1 MAICKNKFFYFLQIE
16 NFNSQEE
23 ISMRN
28 YYADPTGN
36 AAISAVDKELRRM
49 SDEAKMASK
58 VKKQRDRR
66 LKRYEENRKNTGL

>member
-1 MAICKNKFFYFLQIE
+1 
-16 NFNSQEE
+16 
-23 ISMRN
+23 MRN

-58 VKKQRDRR
+58 VKKQRARR
-66 LKRYEENRKNTGL
+66 LRRYEENRKNTGL